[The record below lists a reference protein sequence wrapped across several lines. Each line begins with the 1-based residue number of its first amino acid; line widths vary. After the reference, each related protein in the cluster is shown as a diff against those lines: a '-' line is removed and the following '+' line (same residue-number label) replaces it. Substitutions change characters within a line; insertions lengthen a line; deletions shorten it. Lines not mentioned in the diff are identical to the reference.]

1 MAASRRA
8 HTRVGPAGQGP
19 APMVSAAGPE
29 GHLIA
34 DSIALQMTDRDYLGA
49 VSERVVVY
57 DGGMGATLEQF
68 ELTSEDYG
76 GLAGKCHEALVLNR
90 PDVIEGVHESMLDA
104 GAEVLETDTFQAS
117 RLKLE
122 EWGLADYTVE
132 INTRAAEIARRAA
145 GEHRFVAGS
154 IGPTGY
160 LPASEDPALG
170 QIRFRELVEVFAEQA
185 AGLIDGGVDLLI
197 IETAQDILEVKAAV
211 FGAREAFTSTGRSL
225 PIHTS
230 VSLLPNGG
238 KMLLGTDISAVLTTL
253 EALRVDVI
261 GLNCS
266 TGPEDMRDAI
276 RFLGEFCPVPVA
288 CIPNAGLPLQGPDGE
303 TIFPEQPEPLAEA
316 LKEFV
321 ERYGV
326 GVVGGCCGTTPAHIA
341 AIAERVAGRAVGAR
355 PAPRP
360 PQLSSMIAATP
371 LVQEPRPTMV
381 GERVNSQGSRK
392 AKELLLADDYDGLV
406 QIAED
411 QVNGGAHVL
420 DLCVA
425 LTERTDEDE
434 QMRIL
439 AKKISLTQPAPIQI
453 DSTEPEVIERALE
466 QIPGRAIVNSVN
478 LEAGRAKLDRVVPVA
493 LAHGAALIALT
504 IDEVGM
510 AKTAQRKV
518 EIAKRIRDLCC
529 EEHGLD
535 PELLIFDCLTFT
547 LTTGDE
553 EWRPSA
559 VETIAGIEAI
569 KAEIPGVKTSLGVSN
584 VSFGVSPGARAVLN
598 SVFLHHCVQAGL
610 DLAMV
615 NPNHITPYGE
625 ISEQERELADD
636 LVLNRREDALERFIA
651 HFESKGE
658 EDGSQQAA
666 DPTAGMEPEEA
677 LHFHILRRRKEGV
690 EAWIDASVQ
699 KIGAVPTLNEVLL
712 PAMKEVGD
720 KFGAGELI
728 LPFVLQSAEVMK
740 RAVAQ
745 LEKYLDKIE
754 GYTKGTVVLATVFG
768 DVHDIGK
775 SLVNTILTNN
785 GYTVIDLGKQVPIQ
799 TILDAAQEHD
809 ATAIGLSALLVST
822 SKQMPACIQELH
834 SKGLEFPVLIGGAAI
849 NRAFSFRALYPGG
862 KDSEEVYEPGVFYCK
877 DAFEGLAVM
886 DQLIDGDA
894 HAALLEKLRAG
905 ASEFRAK
912 GDARAEEVDLSDDSV
927 RSAARADAPVPTPP
941 FWGVREIEIDL
952 DEVYRHLDTHVLFK
966 LHWGGRGVK
975 GEAWQTLLRDDFR
988 PRLERMWREAT
999 DGRPDGERSDQ
1010 GADRT
1015 QARAPYLHPRA
1026 LLGFFPCYSL
1036 GNEIIVL
1043 DPEDRASELTRFV
1056 CPRQPKGDRICLADF
1071 FRPAIDGKAPP
1082 ELDVIAVQAV
1092 TVGAEVTELMAKL
1105 EAEGEFA
1112 EQLFVH
1118 GLGVQTA
1125 EGLAE
1130 WLHYEARRMLAID
1143 PAQGRRYSWGYPAV
1157 PEQSEHLKVEELLG
1171 LGQIGVGITDGY
1183 APDPEQSTLALIAHH
1198 PQALY
1203 FGTRQ
1208 GRLLP
1213 DGSPDDLIR
1222 GSSRDPSLF
1231 GDLEDTDPPDGAP
1244 EAEDEPAMAGEGS
1257 S

>member
-1 MAASRRA
+1 MLPGGCIA
-8 HTRVGPAGQGP
+8 GPAQ
-19 APMVSAAGPE
+19 
-29 GHLIA
+29 LIVVA
-34 DSIALQMTDRDYLGA
+34 LLGSTVMRDFRDAIA
-49 VSERVVVY
+49 SHVVVY

-76 GLAGKCHEALVLNR
+76 GLPGKCHEALVLNR
-90 PDVIEGVHESMLDA
+90 PDVIEGVHSSMLEA
-104 GAEVLETDTFQAS
+104 GAEVVETDTFQGS
-117 RLKLE
+117 RIKLG

-132 INTRAAEIARRAA
+132 INTKAAELARKAA

-160 LPASEDPALG
+160 LPASEDPSLG
-170 QIRFRELVEVFAEQA
+170 QIRFGELVEVFTEQA
-185 AGLIDGGVDLLI
+185 QGLIDGGADLLI

-211 FGAREAFTSTGRSL
+211 FGARAAFKSSGRTL

-326 GVVGGCCGTTPAHIA
+326 GIVGGCCGTTPAHIA
-341 AIAERVAGRAVGAR
+341 AIVERVGVGEDRVKVAAR
-355 PAPRP
+355 PTPRP
-360 PQLSSMIAATP
+360 PHLSSMIAATP
-371 LVQEPRPTMV
+371 LAQEPAPTMV

-392 AKELLLADDYDGLV
+392 AKELLLTDDYDGLV

-411 QVNGGAHVL
+411 QVTGGAHVL
-420 DLCVA
+420 DVCVA
-425 LTERTDEDE
+425 LTERQDEDE
-434 QMRIL
+434 QMRL
-439 AKKISLTQPAPIQI
+439 VVKKISLTQPAPIQV

-510 AKTAQRKV
+510 AKTADRKV

-529 EEHGLD
+529 DEHGLD

-559 VETIAGIEAI
+559 VETIAGIKAI
-569 KAEIPGVKTSLGVSN
+569 KEQIPHVKTSLGVSN

-598 SVFLHHCVQAGL
+598 SVFLHHCVDAGL

-615 NPNHITPYGE
+615 NPNHITPYSE
-625 ISEQERELADD
+625 IPDEERELADD
-636 LVLNRREDALERFIA
+636 LVFNRREDALEKFIE
-651 HFESKGE
+651 HFESKGP
-658 EDGSQQAA
+658 EDEAQGAT
-666 DPTAGMEPEEA
+666 DPTEGMEPEEA
-677 LHFHILRRRKEGV
+677 LHFHILRRRRDGV
-690 EAWIDASVQ
+690 EDWIDKSVE

-785 GYTVIDLGKQVPIQ
+785 GYTVVDLGKQVPIQ
-799 TILDAAQEHD
+799 TIVDAAQEHE

-834 SKGLEFPVLIGGAAI
+834 AKGLSYPVLIGGAAI
-849 NRAFSFRALYPGG
+849 NRAFGYRALYPGG
-862 KDSEEVYEPGVFYCK
+862 KDSEEMYEPGVFYCK

-886 DQLIDGDA
+886 DQLIDA
-894 HAALLEKLRAG
+894 EASEALAEKLRAG
-905 ASEFRAK
+905 ARAFREK
-912 GDARAEEVDLSDDSV
+912 GEEPVEQVNLADDSV
-927 RSAARADAPVPTPP
+927 RSPARTDVPVPAPP
-941 FWGVREIEIDL
+941 FWGVREIPVDL

-966 LHWGGRGVK
+966 LHWGGKGVK

-988 PRLERMWREAT
+988 PRLERMWREQT
-999 DGRPDGERSDQ
+999 
-1010 GADRT
+1010 
-1015 QARAPYLHPRA
+1015 YLHPRA

-1036 GNEIIVL
+1036 GNDIIVL
-1043 DPEDRASELTRFV
+1043 DPEDHTTELTRFV

-1071 FRPAIDGKAPP
+1071 FRPAIDDKPP
-1082 ELDVIAVQAV
+1082 VELDVIAVQAV
-1092 TVGAEVTELMAKL
+1092 TVGSEVTELMAKL

-1130 WLHYEARRMLAID
+1130 WLHYEVRRMLDI
-1143 PAQGRRYSWGYPAV
+1143 PLTQGRRYSWGYPAV
-1157 PEQSEHLKVEELLG
+1157 PEQSEHLKVEKLLD
-1171 LGQIGVGITDGY
+1171 LKQIGMSITDGY
-1183 APDPEQSTLALIAHH
+1183 APDPEQSTLALVAHH
-1198 PQALY
+1198 PQAIY

-1213 DGSPDDLIR
+1213 DGSPDDVIR
-1222 GSSRDPSLF
+1222 GSNRDPSLF
-1231 GDLEDTDPPDGAP
+1231 GELDDGDPPEGAV
-1244 EAEDEPAMAGEGS
+1244 EAEDEPAMAG
-1257 S
+1257 